1 MSFVAPT
8 LVQHFRAN
16 TAMLNS
22 KSTVINIGPTLGQHC
37 IPDANEPVFM
47 LACPLLDQRW
57 ANVSYPTP
65 TLNQQTNQNPTLG
78 QRSHA
83 VWEYIKIIPLICYIP
98 DPD

>member
-1 MSFVAPT
+1 MLAQCMKFNFKSSCSD
-8 LVQHFRAN
+8 AN

-47 LACPLLDQRW
+47 LACPLLGQRW

-83 VWEYIKIIPLICYIP
+83 VWEDFSTLCFFESG
-98 DPD
+98 